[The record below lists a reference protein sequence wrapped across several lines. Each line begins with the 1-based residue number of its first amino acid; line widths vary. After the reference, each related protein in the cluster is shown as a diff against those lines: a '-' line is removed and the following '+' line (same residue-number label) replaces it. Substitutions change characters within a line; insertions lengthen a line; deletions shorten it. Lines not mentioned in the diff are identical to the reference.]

1 MLIDFLKV
9 RVMRQMPRD
18 NDFLMEESNGT
29 GTGYFIRNYIIG
41 KILLGIFNF
50 KHDTAAD
57 PADCLPFRYAIN
69 SYTEKPI
76 TTIAHRKIRT
86 ESHCG
91 VHTYSFGFSCQ
102 KFRE

>member
-29 GTGYFIRNYIIG
+29 RTGYFIRNYVIG

-57 PADCLPFRYAIN
+57 PADCLPVCDKLIYGKADHNHRPQKDKN
-69 SYTEKPI
+69 GKPLWRPYI
-76 TTIAHRKIRT
+76 IVRFLMPEVQRM
-86 ESHCG
+86 
-91 VHTYSFGFSCQ
+91 
-102 KFRE
+102 R